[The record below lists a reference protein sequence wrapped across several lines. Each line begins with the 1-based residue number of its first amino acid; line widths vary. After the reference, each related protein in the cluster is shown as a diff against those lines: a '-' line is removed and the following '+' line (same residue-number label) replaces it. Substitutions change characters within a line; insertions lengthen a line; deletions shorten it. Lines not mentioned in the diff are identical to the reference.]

1 MGLDNYI
8 IFVMATILISV
19 GIVIASIAILFLN
32 NIFAAYWKPIKF
44 TSFEYP
50 AYIDKTNEPR

>member
-8 IFVMATILISV
+8 IFVIATILISV
-19 GIVIASIAILFLN
+19 GIVIASVAILFLN

-44 TSFEYP
+44 SSFDYP
-50 AYIDKTNEPR
+50 IIDKSNEPR

>member
-1 MGLDNYI
+1 
-8 IFVMATILISV
+8 MATILISV

-44 TSFEYP
+44 TAFEYP

>member
-19 GIVIASIAILFLN
+19 GIVIASVAILFLN

-44 TSFEYP
+44 TSFDYSP
-50 AYIDKTNEPR
+50 YIDKTNEPR